1 MTRGRAGLVSPTS
14 NGQIAVN
21 QRVVPQPQVGRRRE
35 SSTLAIKIRANPL
48 RRAEREIA
56 YVS

>member
-1 MTRGRAGLVSPTS
+1 MSPTS